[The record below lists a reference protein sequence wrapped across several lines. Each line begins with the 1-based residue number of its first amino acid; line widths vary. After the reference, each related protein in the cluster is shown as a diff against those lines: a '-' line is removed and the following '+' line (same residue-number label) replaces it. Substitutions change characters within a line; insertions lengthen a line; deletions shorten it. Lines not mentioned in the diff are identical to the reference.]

1 MPRSFSERY
10 LASRD
15 DPEAYWRGEAERIPW
30 FSPPSAIVDERSDG
44 LADYF
49 SDGTTNTAYLALDHQ
64 IELGRGDQ
72 TALIYDSPVTHTIK
86 RLSYREVLAEVE
98 RLAGALSLMGVGPGD
113 RVIIY
118 LPMVPEAAF
127 AMLACARL
135 GAIHSVVFGGFAPR
149 ELATRIDDATPKVL
163 MTATCGIEF
172 DQVIP
177 YMPLVD
183 EACRLAEHQVDG
195 RMILARPE
203 STYTLSSGDVDW
215 GSQVK
220 TAPAAPWVE
229 VKATD
234 PLYILYTSGTTGK
247 PKGVVRDHGG
257 HAVALKH
264 SMEVLYGAEPGDVFW
279 AASDVGWVVG
289 HSYIVYAP
297 LLMGCTTVLF
307 EGKPVRTPDAG
318 TFWRVMAEHKVNI
331 FFTAPTAFR
340 AIRKE
345 DPDGALINQYDLGAL
360 KSLFLAG
367 ERTDPATYHWLVER
381 IPVPVVDHWWQT
393 ETGSPV
399 AGVPQGAR
407 RAIAGQSW

>member
-1 MPRSFSERY
+1 MPRSFLRAISGVAGR
-10 LASRD
+10 S
-15 DPEAYWRGEAERIPW
+15 EAYWRAEAEELPGSRR
-30 FSPPSAIVDERSDG
+30 PSAIVDERSDG

-86 RLSYREVLAEVE
+86 RFSYREVLAEVE
-98 RLAGALSLMGVGPGD
+98 VAGALSLMGVGPGD

-203 STYTLSSGDVDW
+203 ATYTLSSGDVDW

-220 TAPAAPWVE
+220 KAPAAPWVE

-279 AASDVGWVVG
+279 LRQMSAGWWVTLTLSMP
-289 HSYIVYAP
+289 HS
-297 LLMGCTTVLF
+297 
-307 EGKPVRTPDAG
+307 
-318 TFWRVMAEHKVNI
+318 
-331 FFTAPTAFR
+331 
-340 AIRKE
+340 
-345 DPDGALINQYDLGAL
+345 
-360 KSLFLAG
+360 
-367 ERTDPATYHWLVER
+367 
-381 IPVPVVDHWWQT
+381 
-393 ETGSPV
+393 
-399 AGVPQGAR
+399 
-407 RAIAGQSW
+407 